1 MEIIMEKQIVPKLKT
16 GKKSFREFGVLM
28 VLAGIVIVLSIVTP
42 SFMRS
47 QNIINIIRQMTE
59 IGIMAIGMTM
69 VIVCAEIDL
78 SVGSIYGASAMS
90 AALLIKDGISPTI
103 AFTLALVI
111 GGAIGFING
120 FLTTKAKMPAF
131 IVTLGTMQIFRSIAY
146 AVSGGKSVGAFS
158 DQAESSWVFGLGGN
172 WGAIPVQ
179 IFVMVALYIAA
190 YIMMKK
196 TKVGFHVYATGG
208 NKRAAKLAGINT
220 DRTKII
226 CFVVMGVLSA
236 FAGMISI
243 AYLKSVPT
251 TAGSG
256 REMDVI
262 AAVILG
268 GTSMSGGRGSIL
280 GAFLGAAIMAVVRNG
295 MVLLSVPAFWQSG
308 FIGIIIIAAVLMDTL
323 ISARKSAK

>member
-1 MEIIMEKQIVPKLKT
+1 MEKQLVPQIKI

-28 VLAGIVIVLSIVTP
+28 VLIGIVIVLSIITP
-42 SFMRS
+42 SFMRP

-78 SVGSIYGASAMS
+78 SIGSIYGASAMV
-90 AALLIKDGISPTI
+90 AALMIKDGISPAIALVTAI
-103 AFTLALVI
+103 AFGA
-111 GGAIGFING
+111 AIGFING
-120 FLTTKAKMPAF
+120 FLSTKAKMPAF

-146 AVSGGKSVGAFS
+146 AVSGGRSIGAFS
-158 DQAESSWVFGLGGN
+158 KKATESWVFGIGGN
-172 WGAIPVQ
+172 IGPIPIQ
-179 IFVMVALYIAA
+179 IIVMLALYIIT
-190 YIMMKK
+190 YVIMKK
-196 TKVGFHVYATGG
+196 TKFGFDVYATGG
-208 NKRAAKLAGINT
+208 NKRAARLAGINT
-220 DRTKII
+220 DRSKII
-226 CFVVMGVLSA
+226 CFVVMGVLAA
-236 FAGMISI
+236 FAGIISI

-268 GTSMSGGRGSIL
+268 GTSMNGGRGTIL
-280 GAFLGAAIMAVVRNG
+280 GAFLGAAIMAVVKNG

-308 FIGIIIIAAVLMDTL
+308 FIGIIIIAAVLMDTW
-323 ISARKSAK
+323 ITAKNNAR

>member
-1 MEIIMEKQIVPKLKT
+1 MEKQLVPQIKI

-28 VLAGIVIVLSIVTP
+28 VLIGIVAVLSIVTP
-42 SFMRS
+42 SFIRP

-78 SVGSIYGASAMS
+78 SIGSIYGASAMV
-90 AALLIKDGISPTI
+90 AALMIKDGISPVIALVAAI
-103 AFTLALVI
+103 AFGA
-111 GGAIGFING
+111 AIGFING
-120 FLTTKAKMPAF
+120 FLSTKAKMPAF

-146 AVSGGKSVGAFS
+146 AVSGGRSIGAFS
-158 DQAESSWVFGLGGN
+158 KKATESWVFGIGGN
-172 WGAIPVQ
+172 IGPIPVQ
-179 IFVMVALYIAA
+179 IIIMLALYIIT
-190 YIMMKK
+190 YVIMKK
-196 TKVGFHVYATGG
+196 TKFGFDVYATGG
-208 NKRAAKLAGINT
+208 NKRAARLAGINT
-220 DRTKII
+220 DRSKII
-226 CFVVMGVLSA
+226 CFVVMGVLAA
-236 FAGMISI
+236 FAGIISI

-268 GTSMSGGRGSIL
+268 GTSMNGGRGSIL
-280 GAFLGAAIMAVVRNG
+280 GAFLGAAIMAVVKNG

-308 FIGIIIIAAVLMDTL
+308 FIGIIIIAAVLMDTW
-323 ISARKSAK
+323 ITAKNNAR

>member
-1 MEIIMEKQIVPKLKT
+1 MEKQLVPQLKI
-16 GKKSFREFGVLM
+16 GRKSFRELGVLM
-28 VLAGIVIVLSIVTP
+28 VLAGIVIVLTIVAP
-42 SFMRS
+42 SFMRT

-59 IGIMAIGMTM
+59 IGIMSIGMTLI
-69 VIVCAEIDL
+69 IVCAEIDL
-78 SVGSIYGASAMS
+78 SVGSIYGAAAMA
-90 AALLIKDGISPTI
+90 AALMIKDGISPSI
-103 AFTLALVI
+103 ALVAALAF

-120 FLTTKAKMPAF
+120 FLTTKAKMPSF

-158 DQAESSWVFGLGGN
+158 QTAETSWVFGLGNN
-172 WGAIPVQ
+172 WGAIPIQ
-179 IFVMVALYIAA
+179 IFVMIALYIVA
-190 YIMMKK
+190 YIIMKK
-196 TKVGFHVYATGG
+196 TKFGFQVYATGG
-208 NKRAAKLAGINT
+208 NKRAARLAGINT
-220 DRTKII
+220 DRTKIVS
-226 CFVVMGVLSA
+226 FVIMGVLAA

-323 ISARKSAK
+323 ISARKSTR